1 MLVPWSSSR
10 RLSTRAASTMCV
22 VGGTDRNWAHS
33 EEFDSDAMAEF
44 EARLGRARAAN
55 RPGYLRVKAA
65 TLLGL
70 AHPTATVVAVQLLR
84 RVVADY
90 DDFIEVP
97 WSHELLGHAYRNS
110 GDLAAA
116 ERHLR
121 LAISS
126 ADERRNG
133 LSLPELT
140 LAEVLLEKGEVDAAQ
155 TVLDQVRK
163 MSRGMAWNSQL
174 YRFAVTSARCADL
187 LGSDGSSWAQE
198 ALDLAGHEEPQLP
211 RHPTIGLVDAE
222 DGTLAE
228 MRQMAQTGS
237 PSTKWWK
244 RRN

>member
-1 MLVPWSSSR
+1 M
-10 RLSTRAASTMCV
+10 RL
-22 VGGTDRNWAHS
+22 VGGTDRNWAHN
-33 EEFDSDAMAEF
+33 EEFDCDAMAEF
-44 EARLGRARAAN
+44 EERLGRARAAN
-55 RPGYLRVKAA
+55 RPGYLRVRAA

-70 AHPTATVVAVQLLR
+70 AHPTATAVAVQLLR
-84 RVVADY
+84 RVVDDH

-97 WSHELLGHAYRNS
+97 WSHELLGNAYLNS

-155 TVLDQVRK
+155 AVLDEVRK
-163 MSRGMAWNSQL
+163 MPQGMVWNSQL
-174 YRFAVTSARCADL
+174 FRFAVASAHCVDL
-187 LGSDGSSWAQE
+187 SGSDASSWAQE
-198 ALDLAGHEEPQLP
+198 ALDLAGNEEPQLP
-211 RHPTIGLVDAE
+211 RHPTIGLVEAE
-222 DGTLAE
+222 TGTLAE
-228 MRQMAQTGS
+228 MRQLAKTGTS
-237 PSTKWWK
+237 STKWWK